1 MKQTIMIDNLQIF
14 FLSPDVLSQEID
26 KETVLLD
33 MKSENYF
40 GLNDVGRRV
49 LEILKTG
56 ADLDT
61 LVTSLLKEYEVEKV
75 QLENDIRDLLQELL
89 NAGIIQTESN

>member
-1 MKQTIMIDNLQIF
+1 MMIDNRQIF
-14 FLSPDVLSQEID
+14 FLSPDVLTQEVD
-26 KETVLLD
+26 QETVLLD

-40 GLNDVGRRV
+40 GLNDVGRCA

-56 ADLDT
+56 ADMDT
-61 LVTSLLKEYEVEKV
+61 LVSSLLKVYEVEKV

-89 NAGIIQTESN
+89 DAGLIQTENK